1 MRSLTLVKFSVRLG
15 LFCVTEIAAS
25 WDCFGNAIACM
36 IGYFEVAEKTVC
48 KIRPLKQS
56 HIAVRDIIDPVSH
69 AHPQNGQ
76 EGIEK
81 VW

>member
-1 MRSLTLVKFSVRLG
+1 MRSLTLLKFSVRLG

-25 WDCFGNAIACM
+25 WDCFWNAIASI
-36 IGYFEVAEKTVC
+36 IGYFEVAQETVC
-48 KIRPLKQS
+48 KIRPPKQS
-56 HIAVRDIIDPVSH
+56 HSAIRDIIDPVSQ

-76 EGIEK
+76 KGIER